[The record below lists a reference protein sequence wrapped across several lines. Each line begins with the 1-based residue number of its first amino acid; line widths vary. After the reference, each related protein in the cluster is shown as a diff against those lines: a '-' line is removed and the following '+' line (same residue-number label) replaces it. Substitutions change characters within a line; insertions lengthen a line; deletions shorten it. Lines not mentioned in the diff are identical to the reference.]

1 MIAVYST
8 ITSYVCRRVIDC
20 FFYLF
25 WLFVENMKFV
35 TIENILA
42 TLNYRKNPFG
52 TNLGSHYRTCGWRI
66 LPVCCCIWCAIC
78 LIGKQT
84 IVVGTPGR
92 IIELLMKDYFSVYGK
107 ADQMLYVGLQ
117 RMLKSR
123 KYYVEISDNN
133 VFSHNVKLDTT
144 Y

>member
-1 MIAVYST
+1 MKNF
-8 ITSYVCRRVIDC
+8 TSLLL
-20 FFYLF
+20 YLMR
-25 WLFVENMKFV
+25 NMFDREADV
-35 TIENILA
+35 
-42 TLNYRKNPFG
+42 
-52 TNLGSHYRTCGWRI
+52 
-66 LPVCCCIWCAIC
+66 
-78 LIGKQT
+78 
-84 IVVGTPGR
+84 VVGTPGR